1 MDGCGDC
8 DSGDEVSRL
17 MPLNPKSLTCRVVRA
32 PAAHAVLEQSARGG
46 YKVESHVT
54 PHTSHLTRHTSH
66 LTRHTS
72 HLTPHTSH
80 LTLCSTLT
88 KVTTSTPPFSLL
100 KCSGCRSNHT
110 VSLNLWW
117 RRFMH
122 ARPLVRPLETKPQT
136 PYQISSNHR
145 RSITRRSWAKGK
157 QGPIFERMSVIFLNQ
172 SPVILLCRSST
183 TKLPNRASLWQT
195 YLASHGIRWDIRA

>member
-1 MDGCGDC
+1 M
-8 DSGDEVSRL
+8 SPAFKVML
-17 MPLNPKSLTCRVVRA
+17 QRA
-32 PAAHAVLEQSARGG
+32 VYSIALA
-46 YKVESHVT
+46 SHLT

-66 LTRHTS
+66 V
-72 HLTPHTSH
+72 TPHTSH

-157 QGPIFERMSVIFLNQ
+157 QGPIFERMSRNLFEPISRNPFVQVKYNQ
-172 SPVILLCRSST
+172 APKSRFFVADVL
-183 TKLPNRASLWQT
+183 
-195 YLASHGIRWDIRA
+195 GISWHKVGHSCLVFEP

>member
-54 PHTSHLTRHTSH
+54 
-66 LTRHTS
+66 RHTS

-80 LTLCSTLT
+80 LTPQQIHHNIHRCN
-88 KVTTSTPPFSLL
+88 
-100 KCSGCRSNHT
+100 G
-110 VSLNLWW
+110 
-117 RRFMH
+117 RR
-122 ARPLVRPLETKPQT
+122 
-136 PYQISSNHR
+136 
-145 RSITRRSWAKGK
+145 
-157 QGPIFERMSVIFLNQ
+157 
-172 SPVILLCRSST
+172 
-183 TKLPNRASLWQT
+183 
-195 YLASHGIRWDIRA
+195 